1 VKRLVLD
8 VLDGLLWLAL
18 APIIKAMR
26 QALREELT
34 TGEMVIDAH
43 EVEMPVHTLP
53 LEPPLAA
60 MEEQFEVWEPEH
72 EWRAR
77 WDMMRP

>member
-1 VKRLVLD
+1 MKRLVADALD
-8 VLDGLLWLAL
+8 ALLWLAL

-26 QALREELT
+26 EALREELSA
-34 TGEMVIDAH
+34 GELVVDAR
-43 EVEMPVHTLP
+43 EVEMPVHV
-53 LEPPLAA
+53 LEPTLAA

-77 WDMMRP
+77 WDMLRP